1 MFIGISFYG
10 KLMGKP
16 PSYFRKKT
24 RDNYKLNKEV
34 RKRYNSMESH
44 PGETFSAFK
53 KRIVKKLGTKS

>member
-1 MFIGISFYG
+1 MS
-10 KLMGKP
+10 LVKP

-34 RKRYNSMESH
+34 RKRYNGIESH

-53 KRIVKKLGTKS
+53 KRITKKLGTKS